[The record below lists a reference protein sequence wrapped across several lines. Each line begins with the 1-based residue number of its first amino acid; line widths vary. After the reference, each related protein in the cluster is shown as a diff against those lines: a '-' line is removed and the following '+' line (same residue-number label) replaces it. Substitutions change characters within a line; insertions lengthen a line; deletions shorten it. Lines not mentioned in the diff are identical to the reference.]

1 LLDQLDDA
9 PGDKIHGYMSRSR
22 STITLDPIPTSR
34 RGRSSLRKLK
44 VSRKEARKQ
53 DREGKKRRTA
63 EYFSSTTNNLKRVA
77 TSPHPESHPP
87 KKKTVTELPRP
98 QSSDLQ
104 SLKNLS
110 PRRGPS
116 ASKPKD
122 ARVVA
127 SSSSTRKPSS
137 RLVGY
142 SFPRSRQEEDEDRY
156 IALLEAKLTPRKKSK
171 NGVGYLK
178 DIEDDGLGGE

>member
-1 LLDQLDDA
+1 M
-9 PGDKIHGYMSRSR
+9 DKMSRSR
-22 STITLDPIPTSR
+22 STITLGTIPTLR
-34 RGRSSLRKLK
+34 HGRSSLRKPK

-53 DREGKKRRTA
+53 DREGKKRRKA

-87 KKKTVTELPRP
+87 KKKTVAKPPRP
-98 QSSDLQ
+98 QSSDLP
-104 SLKNLS
+104 STKNRS
-110 PRRGPS
+110 PGRSSS
-116 ASKPKD
+116 ASKPND

-142 SFPRSRQEEDEDRY
+142 NLPRSRQEEEEDRY
-156 IALLEAKLTPRKKSK
+156 IALLEAKLNSGKNSK

-178 DIEDDGLGGE
+178 DIEDDGLSGE

>member
-1 LLDQLDDA
+1 
-9 PGDKIHGYMSRSR
+9 M
-22 STITLDPIPTSR
+22 
-34 RGRSSLRKLK
+34 
-44 VSRKEARKQ
+44 
-53 DREGKKRRTA
+53 
-63 EYFSSTTNNLKRVA
+63 
-77 TSPHPESHPP
+77 
-87 KKKTVTELPRP
+87 TEPPRP
-98 QSSDLQ
+98 QSSDLP

-142 SFPRSRQEEDEDRY
+142 NFPRSRQEEDEDRH
-156 IALLEAKLTPRKKSK
+156 IVLLEAKLTSGKKSK